1 MDRLERRQSSSA
13 LSLAPHLMPSHRLIL
28 YPREPVLQMEDLSS
42 LDLSSL
48 TPSINMFTCRCV
60 RFCFLFQLPQLEE
73 LTWAWDHQTLNAFVI
88 SFCVAHP
95 DQVWRLKYS
104 SFRQSLPFCLSIHLI
119 CSDNWL
125 NYSSSF
131 YKDLMNDFSKA

>member
-1 MDRLERRQSSSA
+1 MTAARWIVWREDSHH
-13 LSLAPHLMPSHRLIL
+13 LAPVWPPHLMPSHRLIL

-48 TPSINMFTCRCV
+48 TPSNTV
-60 RFCFLFQLPQLEE
+60 YFLFQLPQLEE

-104 SFRQSLPFCLSIHLI
+104 SFRQSLPFCFSIDLI
-119 CSDNWL
+119 CLDNW
-125 NYSSSF
+125 
-131 YKDLMNDFSKA
+131 